1 MKLSGGGCLGIGLAI
16 VLVVMMVGLIGLAA
30 LLSYSRSYYT
40 PEQEQVLLDNEGRR
54 VEQGAPLFNR
64 YYGYDLKSDSEKSSI
79 PGPLPMT
86 VTTQAAAVSARK
98 SHVKVDMDVRYRER
112 EGVTVT
118 AYDLKFVATYVI
130 ANPDAKQPAVLEMKF
145 PFPQNASVLSEVGF
159 TVDGSEPP
167 AVTYS
172 MNQIEW
178 KAVFDPGQERTIRV
192 SYRAE
197 GVGSFAYALPSAQ
210 RLRELDLQVTVKG
223 ANVVNIPD
231 TALQPTTRKDE
242 SGQVALGWHYK
253 DVITNRRVEV
263 ELPARPS
270 LAFVQRVER
279 LGSFFMLLALAAP
292 VLTCLFLAA
301 VWAVG
306 RLESLRIAT
315 EHAVLMGIGF
325 FLFYPLFILAAGFV
339 SPPVAF
345 AIALVVGGGMVI
357 GYGLQVL
364 GKRLAIIYLIPLLMV
379 FYGLLTRG
387 LTSQRFL
394 DFGLTV
400 VISSIVVVAL
410 FMWRISQ
417 VRQVAAAPAP
427 VVESVTPPPVQQ
439 ARPPIQEVK
448 PAAPPPRNAERF
460 CAQCGQRIEVSFKFC
475 PACGREAQIT
485 RTCAGCGLEY
495 IPAEG
500 GPSFCPA
507 CGKTLNVHNCS
518 G

>member
-1 MKLSGGGCLGIGLAI
+1 MKLSRGGCLGISLVI
-16 VLVVMMVGLIGLAA
+16 VLIAMMIGLIGMAA

-40 PEQEQVLLDNEGRR
+40 QEQEQVLLDNQGRR

-64 YYGYDLKSDSEKSSI
+64 YYGYDLRSDSEKSSI
-79 PGPLPMT
+79 PGPLPT
-86 VTTQAAAVSARK
+86 AVAAQAAAVSARE
-98 SHVKVDMDVRYRER
+98 SHVKADMDVRYRER

-118 AYDLKFVATYVI
+118 AYDLKFTATYVV
-130 ANPDAKQPAVLEMKF
+130 ANPDAKQAAVLEMKF

-159 TVDGSEPP
+159 KVDGSEPP

-178 KAVFDPGQERTIRV
+178 KAVFDPGQERTIQV

-210 RLRELDLQVTVKG
+210 RLRELDLQVTVRG
-223 ANVVNIPD
+223 ADAVNIPEA
-231 TALQPTTRKDE
+231 ALQPTARKDE
-242 SGQVALGWHYK
+242 GGQVALSWHYQ

-270 LAFVQRVER
+270 LAFAQRVER
-279 LGSFFMLLALAAP
+279 LGNFFMLLALAAP

-301 VWAVG
+301 VWIVS
-306 RLESLRIAT
+306 RLESLWIAI

-325 FLFYPLFILAAGFV
+325 FLFYPLFILASGFV
-339 SPPVAF
+339 SLPLAF
-345 AIALVVGGGMVI
+345 AIALVVGGGLVI

-364 GKRLAIIYLIPLLMV
+364 GKRLAIIYLIPLLVV

-394 DFGLTV
+394 DFGLMV
-400 VISSIVVVAL
+400 VISSIAVVAL

-417 VRQVAAAPAP
+417 VRQVAATPAP
-427 VVESVTPPPVQQ
+427 VVESVTPPPVQE
-439 ARPPIQEVK
+439 AMPPGQQVK
-448 PAAPPPRNAERF
+448 PAAPPPSRSAERF

-485 RTCAGCGLEY
+485 RKCAGCGLEY
-495 IPAEG
+495 IPVEG
-500 GPSFCPA
+500 GPAFCPA
-507 CGKTLNVHNCS
+507 CGKALNIQH
-518 G
+518 